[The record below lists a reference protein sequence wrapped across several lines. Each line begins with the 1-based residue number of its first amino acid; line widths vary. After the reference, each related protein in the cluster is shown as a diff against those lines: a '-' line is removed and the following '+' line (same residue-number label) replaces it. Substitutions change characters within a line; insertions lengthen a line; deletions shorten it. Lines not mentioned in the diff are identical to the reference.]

1 MLLLV
6 ENCLVRTYH
15 VEEKPVKCFSRRKG
29 SHNIFGPNTS
39 EYSLTRKNLHGKRG
53 GCLSFFLRPRNRQK
67 STKKGL
73 LQNAVFRFVVNMS
86 FGFVIMHIFYASIR
100 NEYL

>member
-15 VEEKPVKCFSRRKG
+15 VEEKPAKCFSRRKG

-53 GCLSFFLRPRNRQK
+53 GRLSFFYGQETKEHLERLTTERGLQVCCQYVFCFRYNAYILRFNSQ
-67 STKKGL
+67 
-73 LQNAVFRFVVNMS
+73 
-86 FGFVIMHIFYASIR
+86 
-100 NEYL
+100 